1 MAQIDVEWGR
11 VVTNILENGTWQEP
25 EDVRGKYTTDK
36 APAPAKFIIGERMKF
51 DNSEALVPENKELAI
66 KSSLRE
72 LIAWMWQMKSNVVQ
86 DLRDMKC
93 KIWNEWEIKEG
104 PWKGTI
110 GPAYGYIL
118 GLVCRKFPLDK
129 FNWEHAQPGRTYKYD
144 PELNIIWL
152 DQVDYLIQT
161 LLTNAGSRRLVT
173 SLWQIE
179 YLDDMALEPCVWRTK
194 WAKEKNVLN
203 LIVGIRSN
211 DMCLGNNFNVF
222 QYQVLLH
229 LICQVVGLE
238 VGTIEFEI
246 EDAHVYDRHIDEAY
260 RQIAYKPESPSKP
273 QLWINPEVK
282 NFYRFDVEKDIE
294 VRNYTPGPKRYFEVA
309 E

>member
-1 MAQIDVEWGR
+1 MAQIDVEWER
-11 VVTNILENGTWQEP
+11 VIRNILDNGTWQDP
-25 EDVRGKYTTDK
+25 TDVRAVYTTDK
-36 APAPAKFIIGERMKF
+36 MPAPTRFVIGEKMIF

-72 LIAWMWQMKSNVVQ
+72 LITWMWQLKSNNVQ
-86 DLRDMKC
+86 VLRDLKC

-104 PWKGTI
+104 EWKGTI
-110 GPAYGYIL
+110 GPAYGFIL

-129 FNWEHAQPGRTYKYD
+129 FNWDHADPKLEYKIDEENNVIY
-144 PELNIIWL
+144 L

-161 LLTNAGSRRLVT
+161 MLINAGSRRIVT

-194 WAKEKNVLN
+194 WAKERNKMNV
-203 LIVGIRSN
+203 IIGIRSN

-222 QYQVLLH
+222 QYQVLQH

-238 VGTIEFEI
+238 VGTITFEI
-246 EDAHVYDRHIDEAY
+246 EDVHIYERHIEEAVK
-260 RQIAYKPESPSKP
+260 QIEYKPENPSKP
-273 QLWINPEVK
+273 QLWINPDIK
-282 NFYRFDVEKDIE
+282 NFYEFDVEKD
-294 VRNYTPGPKRYFEVA
+294 VKVLNYTPGPKRYYEVA